1 MEDCHRT
8 ILGNIFVAKMKT
20 NVFTNIT
27 VFNIFVFYQL
37 FLLTVFYHFILA
49 GLNKTFYVS
58 PKRTNFSAVLKSSVA
73 FDYESRDEY
82 KITLEAV
89 NKDFP
94 VPELAKSNVTLTV
107 KVIDRNDN
115 SPEFEKKSVVV
126 SILENTTVGET
137 VHKVKASDKDTG
149 VNAEVRYS
157 IHFNRDSEYFGIN
170 EKTGKIRVKRPL
182 AKDGRRYYTLFVIAK
197 NKPYSAFIEIVV
209 KVVDV
214 NNHRPY
220 FQPVLYKANVTE
232 TTEVGSVVSRVF
244 AYDSDTEAINKRI
257 VYKLDDSAAGEL
269 PISIDNDGNIRV
281 IQKLRKY
288 AGKVL
293 KYKVLAFDG
302 IGLRSTNEATII
314 LRVLKT
320 SVMPSFSSGLRFSKD
335 TYRVNVGEDAD
346 IGTVVTTVR
355 AYNPDNSH
363 YQLRYVLMKR
373 TNNDSFT
380 ISETSGEIFTSTKL
394 DYETTK
400 EYSLTVFACDVEG
413 KSDCTVTKV
422 IVNIENANDNPPKFS
437 RLSYEIS
444 VNEDVKFGSSLLTV
458 TATDADAGDHGNVK
472 YALASRGTDLPFM
485 IGETTGIIKVMG
497 NLRALKANKCMFAVT
512 ARNGKEMKNTEEAL
526 IVIKVIRKKEKLDLV
541 QLPSFER
548 DVYEVSISEDEKVG
562 TKLLEIKVS
571 SLDSAAVSYALVAN
585 NYMTFE
591 TDKEKGGLILKKE
604 LDYETTKTYDL
615 ILIAQLNDEITL
627 RSSTRIVARVTD
639 VNDNP
644 PIFIQPNFE
653 TYLRGGITTGRL
665 VTKIYAYDVD
675 SGINSQL
682 VYKFDSNSTISEFSL
697 NPTNGDLRVNKLSRS
712 RVFYL
717 PIVACDKGIP
727 SLCTRSK
734 VTVHIAKDS
743 YRGSLE
749 SNMLESNFTF
759 VALEF
764 DVDQYIP
771 DPREEV
777 KVRFLAQE
785 IHEKDPNREYRY
797 FVYFSFHFDIPA
809 SVV

>member
-1 MEDCHRT
+1 MIAT
-8 ILGNIFVAKMKT
+8 TYFLATYSLQKMKT
-20 NVFTNIT
+20 NVPPTSWYATYLSFISP
-27 VFNIFVFYQL
+27 VCFFI
-37 FLLTVFYHFILA
+37 FYHFILA
-49 GLNKTFYVS
+49 GLNKTFYIS
-58 PKRTNFSAVLKSSVA
+58 PKRTNFSAVLKSSIA

-82 KITLEAV
+82 KITLKAV

-94 VPELAKSNVTLTV
+94 IPELAISNVTLTV

-115 SPEFEKKSVVV
+115 PPEFEKKSVVV
-126 SILENTTVGET
+126 SLLENATVGEI
-137 VHKVKASDKDTG
+137 VHEVKASDKDTG

-157 IHFNRDSEYFGIN
+157 IHLNRDSKYFGIN
-170 EKTGKIRVKRPL
+170 EKTGKIKVKRPL

-220 FQPVLYKANVTE
+220 FRPILYKANVTE
-232 TTEVGSVVSRVF
+232 TTEIGSVITRVF

-257 VYKLDDSAAGEL
+257 VYKLDDSTAGEL
-269 PISIDNDGNIRV
+269 PISVDNDGNIHI

-288 AGKVL
+288 AGKIL
-293 KYKVLAFDG
+293 QYKVLAFDG
-302 IGLRSTNEATII
+302 IGLRGTNEATII
-314 LRVLKT
+314 LRVVKT
-320 SVMPSFSSGLRFSKD
+320 SIMPSFSSGLRFSKD
-335 TYRVNVGEDAD
+335 TYRVKVGEDAD

-363 YQLRYVLMKR
+363 YQLRYVLMKTAR
-373 TNNDSFT
+373 NDSFT

-422 IVNIENANDNPPKFS
+422 IVSVENANDNPPKFS

-485 IGETTGIIKVMG
+485 IGETTGIVKVMG
-497 NLRALKANKCMFAVT
+497 NLIALKANKCMFAVT
-512 ARNGKEMKNTEEAL
+512 ARNGKEMKNAEEAL

-541 QLPSFER
+541 QLPSFEK

-562 TKLLEIKVS
+562 SKILEIKVS

-591 TDKEKGGLILKKE
+591 TDKEKGGLILKKK

-615 ILIAQLNDEITL
+615 ILVAQLNDEITL

-644 PIFIQPNFE
+644 PIFIQPNLE

-665 VTKIYAYDVD
+665 VTKIHAYDID

-682 VYKFDSNSTISEFSL
+682 VYKFDSNLTISEFTL
-697 NPTNGDLRVNKLSRS
+697 NPTNGDLRVNKLGRS

-743 YRGSLE
+743 YRGSLA
-749 SNMLESNFTF
+749 SSMLESNFTF
-759 VALEF
+759 MALEF

-777 KVRFLAQE
+777 KVRFIAQE
-785 IHEKDPNREYRY
+785 IHENDPNREYRC
-797 FVYFSFHFDIPA
+797 FVFWFSF
-809 SVV
+809 